1 MNELSKLILGITSV
15 IVASYSKI
23 LILLPILFVFY
34 SIYLLI
40 KDNLKTRKLP
50 YRFFCFLLAMSIIDR
65 YDISYGIINIFYIS
79 LLIFLIYQFF
89 VIYLSSGSLNLIW
102 FYFLMLSISIVLMIS
117 VRSIINTEDVFKW
130 ILLLCMPILILV
142 IDYKIDL
149 KRFFLYL
156 KDINIF
162 LVGIGLGQL
171 LAIAGYIPFSN
182 ASGLDMEY
190 HAVRPTG
197 LSSEPTWYSQQ
208 LAILLGINML
218 SGIRL
223 SKIFYL
229 ISILSV
235 LIIFLCFTRGA
246 YIVVFTLLSFLILK
260 NLRYSFHK
268 PITSASVIV
277 FLSFLVYSFY
287 PLLADTE
294 LNLNIIQK
302 FLFQDASASA
312 RIEGIIYTINFW
324 LERPFIGHGF
334 SYNILMVTSEG
345 TAINQK
351 IFNSFLGSLAT
362 GGLLLFS
369 LYLIV
374 FLYLFIHSLE
384 LYLLNSNY
392 SALFIVTS
400 YFLLSSVMPFAY
412 SFFGIF
418 TTMIL
423 AVLCIK
429 NSLTKNEM

>member
-1 MNELSKLILGITSV
+1 MNELSKLILGIISV

-218 SGIRL
+218 DFCLKRL
-223 SKIFYL
+223 FDL
-229 ISILSV
+229 
-235 LIIFLCFTRGA
+235 
-246 YIVVFTLLSFLILK
+246 
-260 NLRYSFHK
+260 
-268 PITSASVIV
+268 
-277 FLSFLVYSFY
+277 
-287 PLLADTE
+287 
-294 LNLNIIQK
+294 
-302 FLFQDASASA
+302 
-312 RIEGIIYTINFW
+312 
-324 LERPFIGHGF
+324 
-334 SYNILMVTSEG
+334 
-345 TAINQK
+345 
-351 IFNSFLGSLAT
+351 
-362 GGLLLFS
+362 
-369 LYLIV
+369 
-374 FLYLFIHSLE
+374 
-384 LYLLNSNY
+384 
-392 SALFIVTS
+392 
-400 YFLLSSVMPFAY
+400 
-412 SFFGIF
+412 
-418 TTMIL
+418 
-423 AVLCIK
+423 
-429 NSLTKNEM
+429 